1 MNKRQTIEAIEH
13 WQELV
18 QALERRLD
26 ALYELV
32 GGDYGSPLG
41 DGMEKIVDA
50 YTALL
55 AREIGDD
62 KDWLQY
68 WRLECEWGKRPRKVK
83 IDGKER
89 TIASVQDLAGVIMD
103 LRDR

>member
-1 MNKRQTIEAIEH
+1 MNKRQIIEAITH

-18 QALERRLD
+18 QAWERQSMTLW
-26 ALYELV
+26 AVV

-41 DGMEKIVDA
+41 DSMEKIVED

-55 AREIGDD
+55 AREIGDGQ
-62 KDWLQY
+62 DWLQY

-89 TIASVQDLAGVIMD
+89 TIASVQDLAGVIMA
-103 LRDR
+103 LRSR

>member
-1 MNKRQTIEAIEH
+1 MNKRQTIEAILH

-18 QALERRLD
+18 QALECRLD

-41 DGMEKIVDA
+41 DGAQSVIDA
-50 YTALL
+50 YTALQ
-55 AREIGDD
+55 ARELGDD
-62 KDWLQY
+62 QDWLQY
-68 WRLECEWGKRPRKVK
+68 WRFECEWGKRPRKAE

-89 TIASVQDLAGVIMD
+89 TITSVQDLAGVIMA
-103 LRDR
+103 LRGR

>member
-1 MNKRQTIEAIEH
+1 MNKQQIIDAITH

-18 QALERRLD
+18 QALECRLD

-41 DGMEKIVDA
+41 DGAQSVIDA
-50 YTALL
+50 YTALQS
-55 AREIGDD
+55 RELGDD
-62 KDWLQY
+62 QGWLDY
-68 WRLECEWGKRPRKVK
+68 WRFECEWGKRPRKVE
-83 IDGKER
+83 IDGKGR
-89 TIASVQDLAGVIMD
+89 IIASVQDLAEVIMA